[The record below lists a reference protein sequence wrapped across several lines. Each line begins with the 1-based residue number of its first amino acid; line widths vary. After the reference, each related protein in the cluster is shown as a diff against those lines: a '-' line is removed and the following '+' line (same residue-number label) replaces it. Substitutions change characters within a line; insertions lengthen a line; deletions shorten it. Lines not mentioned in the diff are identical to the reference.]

1 MDLVQLSLTFI
12 LFTLPFFYS
21 IVKEEMIINVEL
33 NMVLTGKSTARLL
46 NIESF
51 QVKKKKKKRVK
62 RETKLLLPQE
72 FIELCNLKVLFL
84 SFFKK

>member
-51 QVKKKKKKRVK
+51 QVKKKKKKKVK

>member
-51 QVKKKKKKRVK
+51 QVKKKKKK
-62 RETKLLLPQE
+62 
-72 FIELCNLKVLFL
+72 
-84 SFFKK
+84 KKS

>member
-12 LFTLPFFYS
+12 LFTLPFFYF
-21 IVKEEMIINVEL
+21 IVKEGMIINVEL

-72 FIELCNLKVLFL
+72 FIKLCNLKVLFL
-84 SFFKK
+84 SFF